1 MQRPM
6 MDPML
11 MLDEADDAMEAAVG
25 GRKSRRSALR
35 WREAVI
41 RATILSKFIAKVM
54 FSKPFR
60 IRRREPE
67 DGQPVT
73 RRLFRGLGYRL
84 LFVPI
89 FLALA
94 AAALVYRGT
103 HPVRPTSAKLPAVPG
118 VFYESLEF
126 NGPDGHPLMA
136 WFVPVVDEKRVIE
149 LKDKVFKTKQPAAVL
164 VHDYNSSPSQM
175 VPLIAP
181 LHEQGFVVMAVGLR
195 GVGRERVAAQTFG
208 LNESDDVRA
217 AIAELRKRPTI
228 DGERIAVIGVGSGAN
243 AAVIAAAQESCV
255 KALVLI
261 NPANTPEAAIATHV
275 GPNQAGFRWMQL
287 PSKWAFE
294 MAYHVDADDLHLS
307 RFREVL
313 NARPTL
319 SLGRRQGQEFDKATV
334 ESIRAFCKEH
344 VPVEKSVSTT
354 TADAR

>member
-11 MLDEADDAMEAAVG
+11 MLDDGEDAVEPG
-25 GRKSRRSALR
+25 GRRRRGAAMR
-35 WREAVI
+35 WREGLTRAAVL
-41 RATILSKFIAKVM
+41 TKVVARVL

-73 RRLFRGLGYRL
+73 ARLFRGLGYRL

-103 HPVRPTSAKLPAVPG
+103 HPVRHTSAKLPAVPG

-126 NGPDGHPLMA
+126 AGPDGHPLMA

-149 LKDKVFKTKQPAAVL
+149 LKDKVFKSKQPAAVL
-164 VHDYNSSPSQM
+164 VHDFNSSPSQM

-181 LHEQGFVVMAVGLR
+181 LHQEGFVVIAVGLR
-195 GVGRERVAAQTFG
+195 GVGRGHVAAQTFG
-208 LNESDDVRA
+208 LNESNDVRA
-217 AIAELRKRPTI
+217 AIAELRTRPTV
-228 DGERIAVIGVGSGAN
+228 DSDRIAVIGLGSGAN
-243 AAVIAAAQESCV
+243 AAVIAAAQEPCV

-261 NPANTPEAAIATHV
+261 NAAQTPEAAIATHV
-275 GPNQAGFRWMQL
+275 GPNRAGFRWMQL

-313 NARPTL
+313 SSRPTL
-319 SLGRRQGQEFDKATV
+319 SLGRQQGAEFDKATV
-334 ESIRAFCKEH
+334 ESIRTFCKEH
-344 VPVEKSVSTT
+344 VPVEPPGGKKTA
-354 TADAR
+354 TADVR